1 MIRNYENA
9 IKCLNQLQ
17 TNFSTIQEIRHQWTK
32 GKPPREPDLIPQMI
46 EWIRRIGYSPN
57 DFDSMNPIHVT
68 GTKGKGSVCAFLQSI
83 LLQYVGDVGLYT
95 SPHLKSVTERIRIN
109 GQPLSEEK
117 FAKYF
122 FDIYE
127 RLENTSSDLDK
138 FPRHVPGAK
147 PMYFR
152 YLTLMS
158 FHAFMQENI
167 KHAIYEVGIG
177 GEYDS
182 TNIFVSPRACAVSS
196 LGIDHTAVLGN
207 TIGEIAWNKAG
218 IFKRGV
224 PAYTIDDQPAEA
236 VQVLRERAIEKQV
249 SKFEIVPI
257 HGDIAGKTLG
267 LRGKFQEKNA
277 TLACYLAGEA
287 LGIEISHHKSL
298 PEKFI
303 NGLETATWPGRCQVM
318 QTSPTTKWFMDGAH
332 TTESLEA
339 ATEWFASVV
348 DKSQPISLVF
358 NQQKRDNV
366 ADLLTNFYGN
376 MKSHGIK
383 VAKAY
388 FTTNQSFESGF
399 LADMVSHNVS
409 AEEVNL
415 LTIQNQLANVW
426 SKLDP
431 DTEIHVCSSLEQVVA
446 KADGQIFATG
456 SLLMLGGLLAVID

>member
-1 MIRNYENA
+1 
-9 IKCLNQLQ
+9 
-17 TNFSTIQEIRHQWTK
+17 
-32 GKPPREPDLIPQMI
+32 
-46 EWIRRIGYSPN
+46 
-57 DFDSMNPIHVT
+57 
-68 GTKGKGSVCAFLQSI
+68 
-83 LLQYVGDVGLYT
+83 
-95 SPHLKSVTERIRIN
+95 
-109 GQPLSEEK
+109 
-117 FAKYF
+117 
-122 FDIYE
+122 
-127 RLENTSSDLDK
+127 
-138 FPRHVPGAK
+138 
-147 PMYFR
+147 
-152 YLTLMS
+152 
-158 FHAFMQENI
+158 
-167 KHAIYEVGIG
+167 
-177 GEYDS
+177 
-182 TNIFVSPRACAVSS
+182 
-196 LGIDHTAVLGN
+196 
-207 TIGEIAWNKAG
+207 
-218 IFKRGV
+218 
-224 PAYTIDDQPAEA
+224 
-236 VQVLRERAIEKQV
+236 
-249 SKFEIVPI
+249 
-257 HGDIAGKTLG
+257 
-267 LRGKFQEKNA
+267 
-277 TLACYLAGEA
+277 
-287 LGIEISHHKSL
+287 
-298 PEKFI
+298 
-303 NGLETATWPGRCQVM
+303 
-318 QTSPTTKWFMDGAH
+318 MDGAH